1 MKAVIVGCGRMGQ
14 GLARELEFRGHD
26 VVVVDRDPG
35 AFEELGPAFKGRAV
49 VGDGFDRAVL
59 LKAGVERADGLA
71 ALVATDEA
79 NVVVARVAREVF
91 RVPRVVAR
99 VYDPKKAEIYR
110 RLGLQTIEP
119 VTWGVR
125 TAADLLTYS
134 QLGEVASL
142 GSGEVEVVQ
151 VEVPSHLAGRPVT
164 TIEEVGAVRAVALAR
179 RGRTTLAGAQMV
191 LEMGDTL
198 YVALPAGGGERLR
211 VLLGLD

>member
-14 GLARELEFRGHD
+14 GLARELEFRGHN

-49 VGDGFDRAVL
+49 VGAGFDRAVL
-59 LKAGVERADGLA
+59 LEAGVERADGLA
-71 ALVATDEA
+71 ALVATDEG

-110 RLGLQTIEP
+110 RLGLETIAP

-125 TAADLLTYS
+125 AAADLLTYS
-134 QLGEVASL
+134 RLGVVAALGGGDVEIVQL
-142 GSGEVEVVQ
+142 
-151 VEVPSHLAGRPVT
+151 EVPLHLAARPAAS
-164 TIEEVGAVRAVALAR
+164 IEEAAGVRVVAVTR
-179 RGRTTLAGAQMV
+179 RGRTLVAGPHTV
-191 LEMGDTL
+191 LETGDLL
-198 YVALPAGGGERLR
+198 YAAVPAGSGERLSA
-211 VLLGLD
+211 LLSLD